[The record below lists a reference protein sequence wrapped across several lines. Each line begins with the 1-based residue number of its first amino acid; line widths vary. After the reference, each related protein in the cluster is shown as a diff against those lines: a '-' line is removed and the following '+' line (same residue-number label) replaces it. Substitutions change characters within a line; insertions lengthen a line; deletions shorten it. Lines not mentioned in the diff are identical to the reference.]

1 MQARNRRRRDL
12 RHILQDRS
20 HIVEALLAAHRGD
33 LHVDDLTMPDAP
45 AVTLETNPARVET
58 PRLKRYIN
66 E

>member
-1 MQARNRRRRDL
+1 
-12 RHILQDRS
+12 
-20 HIVEALLAAHRGD
+20 VKALLAAHRGD